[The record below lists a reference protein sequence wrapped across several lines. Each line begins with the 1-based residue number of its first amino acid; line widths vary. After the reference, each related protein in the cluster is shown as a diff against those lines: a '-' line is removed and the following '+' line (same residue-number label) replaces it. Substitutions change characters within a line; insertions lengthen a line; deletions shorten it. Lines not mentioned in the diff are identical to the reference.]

1 MTPVL
6 SAEAITVRYGGVV
19 AVDDVHLAV
28 EEGQVLGVI
37 GPNGAGKS
45 SLVDAICGLTRCTG
59 TVRLSGVD
67 VSRYP
72 VHRRALAG
80 LSRTWQSV
88 ELFADITVGE
98 NLRIV
103 RGARPD
109 RPGTDDPLELLGVGE
124 TRDLHPAELSLGKRK
139 LVGVAR
145 ALAARPRVIC
155 MDEPA
160 AGLDSRE
167 SAQLGR
173 NLRRI
178 AAGGT
183 AILLIDHDMD
193 MVMST
198 CDALHV
204 LDFGKTVAAGPPEA
218 VRSDPAVMR
227 AYLGTVDAAG
237 HEAVDHG

>member
-1 MTPVL
+1 MTVL
-6 SAEAITVRYGGVV
+6 SAEGITVRYGGVV
-19 AVDDVHLAV
+19 AVDDVHIAV
-28 EEGQVLGVI
+28 GEGQVCGVI

-59 TVRLSGVD
+59 SVHLDGVD
-67 VSRYP
+67 VSRHP
-72 VHRRALAG
+72 VHRRARAG

-88 ELFADITVGE
+88 ELFADITVEE

-103 RGARPD
+103 RGARTAT
-109 RPGTDDPLELLGVGE
+109 GAAAVDPLEVLGLGA
-124 TRDLHPAELSLGKRK
+124 TRDRYPAELSLGRRK

-173 NLRRI
+173 SLRRI
-178 AAGGT
+178 ADAGT
-183 AILLIDHDMD
+183 AILLIDHDME

-198 CDALHV
+198 CDTLHV
-204 LDFGKTVAAGPPEA
+204 LDFGKTVASGPPES
-218 VRSDPAVMR
+218 VRTDAAVMR
-227 AYLGTVDAAG
+227 AYLGTA
-237 HEAVDHG
+237 HEAVGRA

>member
-1 MTPVL
+1 MTVL
-6 SAEAITVRYGGVV
+6 SAEGITVRYGGVV
-19 AVDDVHLAV
+19 AVDDVDVAV
-28 EEGQVLGVI
+28 EEGQVVGVI

-45 SLVDAICGLTRCTG
+45 SLVDAVCGLTRCTG
-59 TVRLSGVD
+59 TVRLDGVD

-72 VHRRALAG
+72 VHRRARAG

-103 RGARPD
+103 RGAR
-109 RPGTDDPLELLGVGE
+109 TDGAAAPDPLELLGVGG
-124 TRDLHPAELSLGKRK
+124 TRDLYPGELSLGRRK

-178 AAGGT
+178 ADAGT
-183 AILLIDHDMD
+183 AVLLIDHDMD

-204 LDFGKTVAAGPPEA
+204 LDFGRTVAVGPPET
-218 VRSDPAVMR
+218 VRADPAVMR
-227 AYLGTVDAAG
+227 AYLGTT
-237 HEAVDHG
+237 HEAVAHD